1 MIQNQIKSMILM
13 KMKNHK
19 VMKKKQ
25 IKQIKTKMINIMIM
39 MKKLIEE
46 MLLLDYHWN
55 INQKMKL
62 LKNPLKN

>member
-1 MIQNQIKSMILM
+1 MNQIMIQNQIKNLILM

-25 IKQIKTKMINIMIM
+25 IKKIKIKMINIMIM

-46 MLLLDYHWN
+46 MLLLDY
-55 INQKMKL
+55 L
-62 LKNPLKN
+62 